1 MLASVVSLGVTV
13 IAAWYILSRRG
24 VARAVAAGIA
34 ALALL
39 VFLAVVI
46 ASESVVVLVVGLTLA
61 AVSVAAASCALIPA
75 SAAVAAERAPQ
86 AKYPVLL
93 MNLKSGGGRP
103 SGSDWSSCVGSAA

>member
-1 MLASVVSLGVTV
+1 MTATVASGKPSMARRAAAAVALVALLAALVYLAVSALSRWDVLLASVVSLGVTV

-46 ASESVVVLVVGLTLA
+46 ASESVVVLLGTGL
-61 AVSVAAASCALIPA
+61 
-75 SAAVAAERAPQ
+75 
-86 AKYPVLL
+86 
-93 MNLKSGGGRP
+93 
-103 SGSDWSSCVGSAA
+103 